1 MGCNCKDC
9 DCKEQLVFENSMDN
23 TIPYTDEE
31 FPDKILRTFPHDTPE
46 HLLKWHW
53 DEEDRDVYS
62 VNKTDWKFQFDNELP
77 QQLNSKL
84 HIPKGVYHRIIKGSG
99 DLQLLIY
106 K

>member
-1 MGCNCKDC
+1 MACKDC
-9 DCKEQLVFENSMDN
+9 DCKETALFYRSMDN
-23 TIPYTDEE
+23 SIPYTDEI

-53 DEEDRDVYS
+53 DEENRDVYP

-84 HIPKGVYHRIIKGSG
+84 HIPKGAYHRIIKGTG